1 LNALDYLRIYSPY
14 ADEIGGV
21 HWSPDGDAVLGGD
34 GATLA
39 LAGEVALF
47 LEGFSAQAELVQF
60 AHVLHA
66 FRILRWGPVG
76 IHDELRI
83 ACAAFKEARGQ
94 ARNAGVLF
102 AHTTG
107 GMPRLP
113 GGVDALDVCRRLR
126 GVHTVPQAPSIRG
139 LELLPTVAAEEF
151 ERVLAESLQK
161 YSFDE
166 LKHWFRH
173 GRGTIREAAQA
184 LVRETRIEEPR
195 SLSGILETLL
205 KRGRLASA
213 EPFLEQM
220 ISALTLPP
228 RKMQA
233 EELPVGGYSGIA
245 TRGHPDQIL
254 PSEFAIDELEF
265 LRRFAENELLFYR
278 REQPRN
284 QLREDMVVLIDQG
297 VRTWGD
303 VRLLLSAAALAFGEK
318 AARRGIEFALAGTSN
333 NGALVDPTSV
343 DVETVA
349 DLVEASD
356 LSANPADALERLLGD
371 CPRPEAE
378 GLYPS
383 SGAGSRGLKHV
394 PALSVAGAAQQA
406 ASVLRETGTVP
417 RGEKRRGDSP
427 RDIVILTHP
436 RSLKGD
442 VELASR
448 RAGPDTRVFAVTV
461 DGEGNVEVN
470 ELRHGAPVKLS
481 AFKVDLAKGAAS
493 RARLQAPLE
502 GDYVP
507 WTGSI
512 EPLGFPFRFAAPH
525 GPEQNEYGFSLA
537 FDADGEWL
545 FTASR
550 GGLIHAYK
558 LDGTQAE
565 ILPRGCWR
573 HAPLERI
580 ESLVGVA
587 GGVCACGTIG
597 ESPVI
602 VQYDLSTW
610 VVTIHRL
617 RESAPVQQ
625 PRIALYHPEE
635 HAISLVSEMW
645 CWTLDLSNGQ
655 LVDAPE
661 KGSRLEKAWN
671 LAHAVGYQRPRVA
684 IHGQGVVPRP
694 RAIVAPSPRQ
704 PRFANSVKAGS
715 AGVKGILHER
725 LTGKLAW
732 QDSSHGWPIPILDGK
747 PLFADALVMELQAVP
762 RLLCIKSSR
771 QGSVRLHALKIPEM
785 AHLHELEIR
794 PDLGNFLL
802 HESKKVAVRQAEQR
816 LAVIDLKAGAAVMNP
831 DKLAKCHSEI
841 FFEVGDYALSVYG
854 GKFTHI
860 LRWDHGKL
868 EATHKIGRV
877 AFTHAGRKSGAAS
890 ADGAGIVVNAEHGRP
905 PMLNLDAARF
915 AKFAFAPCGLC
926 FVSDNYG
933 QLFVLTP
940 DGACVAAFFVYRA
953 TVAAWL
959 PDGTRYGP
967 SSLTGGSTTPDA
979 LGRIGRALQGAVA
992 AASGR

>member
-1 LNALDYLRIYSPY
+1 MNALDYLRIYSPY

-47 LEGFSAQAELVQF
+47 LEGFSAQAEHIHF

-76 IHDELRI
+76 AHDELRI

-102 AHTTG
+102 AHATG

-113 GGVDALDVCRRLR
+113 GGVDAPDVCHRLR

-139 LELLPTVAAEEF
+139 LELLPTVAADEF

-173 GRGTIREAAQA
+173 GRGPIREAAQA
-184 LVRETRIEEPR
+184 IVRETRIEEPR
-195 SLSGILETLL
+195 SLAGILETLL
-205 KRGRLASA
+205 KRGRLSGA

-233 EELPVGGYSGIA
+233 DALPVGGYSGIA

-265 LRRFAENELLFYR
+265 LRRFAENELLYYR

-318 AARRGIEFALAGTSN
+318 AARKGIEFALAGTSN
-333 NGALVDPTSV
+333 NGVLVNPV
-343 DVETVA
+343 AVGVETVA
-349 DLVEASD
+349 ELVEASD
-356 LSANPADALERLLGD
+356 LSENPADALERLLESGSQS
-371 CPRPEAE
+371 RPGHGPASAAE
-378 GLYPS
+378 G
-383 SGAGSRGLKHV
+383 V
-394 PALSVAGAAQQA
+394 ETALSAQDESRSRPLTRTA
-406 ASVLRETGTVP
+406 LNDAERA
-417 RGEKRRGDSP
+417 

-461 DGEGNVEVN
+461 DGEGNVELS

-493 RARLQAPLE
+493 RAHLQTPLE

-558 LDGTQAE
+558 LDGTQVE

-573 HAPLERI
+573 HTPLERI

-587 GGVCACGTIG
+587 GGVCAFGTIG
-597 ESPVI
+597 EKLVALEFDLHKHKCTTHIFLEKASLTDPRIYAYDKSVHA
-602 VQYDLSTW
+602 VTAVSEKGPSVALDLSTG
-610 VVTIHRL
+610 RL
-617 RESAPVQQ
+617 LHESFDDSPLERA
-625 PRIALYHPEE
+625 RHD
-635 HAISLVSEMW
+635 AISRSH
-645 CWTLDLSNGQ
+645 Q
-655 LVDAPE
+655 P
-661 KGSRLEKAWN
+661 
-671 LAHAVGYQRPRVA
+671 PRV
-684 IHGQGVVPRP
+684 GVVETDSNSAVFNPRGINQSNVQGEAEP
-694 RAIVAPSPRQ
+694 PVAPYDIMYSRSRGQVSLDCTQQGQQKP
-704 PRFANSVKAGS
+704 
-715 AGVKGILHER
+715 L
-725 LTGKLAW
+725 
-732 QDSSHGWPIPILDGK
+732 LDGS
-747 PLFADALVMELQAVP
+747 PFLQGASILEAQTVNG
-762 RLLCIKSSR
+762 LW
-771 QGSVRLHALKIPEM
+771 ALKVLSKSVTKLHILRGSE
-785 AHLHELEIR
+785 AVHLHELDVPADR
-794 PDLGNFLL
+794 GNFLL
-802 HESKKVAVRQAEQR
+802 HDSCKAALNVGEGLKVVE
-816 LAVIDLKAGAAVMNP
+816 LGAAGRALP
-831 DKLAKCHSEI
+831 LPKLAKCHNEL

-854 GKFTHI
+854 GKFTHT

-890 ADGAGIVVNAEHGRP
+890 ADGHGIVVHAEHGRP

-926 FVSDNYG
+926 FVSDVYG

-940 DGACVAAFFVYRA
+940 DGACVAALFVYRA

-979 LGRIGRALQGAVA
+979 LGRIGRALQAAVKGGA
-992 AASGR
+992 GF

>member
-1 LNALDYLRIYSPY
+1 MNALDYLRIYSPY

-47 LEGFSAQAELVQF
+47 LEGFSAQAELIHF

-76 IHDELRI
+76 AHDELRI

-102 AHTTG
+102 AHATG

-139 LELLPTVAAEEF
+139 LELLPTVAADEF

-173 GRGTIREAAQA
+173 GRGPIREAAQA
-184 LVRETRIEEPR
+184 IAREVRIEEPR
-195 SLSGILETLL
+195 SLAGLVETLL
-205 KRGRLASA
+205 KRGRLSGA

-265 LRRFAENELLFYR
+265 LRRFAENELLYYR

-318 AARRGIEFALAGTSN
+318 AARKGIEFALAGTSN
-333 NGALVDPTSV
+333 QGELVNPAQA

-349 DLVEASD
+349 ALVEASD
-356 LSANPADALERLLGD
+356 LSENPADALERLLESGSQS
-371 CPRPEAE
+371 RPGHGPASAAE
-378 GLYPS
+378 G
-383 SGAGSRGLKHV
+383 V
-394 PALSVAGAAQQA
+394 ETALSAQDESRSRPMTRTA
-406 ASVLRETGTVP
+406 LNDAERA
-417 RGEKRRGDSP
+417 

-493 RARLQAPLE
+493 RARLQTPLE

-565 ILPRGCWR
+565 ILPRAVMHGQIR
-573 HAPLERI
+573 FEG
-580 ESLVGVA
+580 LVGIA
-587 GGVCACGTIG
+587 GGVALCGRNDRGWVVSATYDVRRRQVTVRSMSENGAPQSPSVFAYDAASNNLISHSNAETTILNLG
-597 ESPVI
+597 QIESP
-602 VQYDLSTW
+602 TPA
-610 VVTIHRL
+610 TIPAPLAQTAVRL
-617 RESAPVQQ
+617 RRTPPRVRIITRDSAKQNKTPHEV
-625 PRIALYHPEE
+625 
-635 HAISLVSEMW
+635 
-645 CWTLDLSNGQ
+645 LSGV
-655 LVDAPE
+655 L
-661 KGSRLEKAWN
+661 SREDELEPFYEIEYQSGAVREG
-671 LAHAVGYQRPRVA
+671 AVGDCHVPLLDGRPVLA
-684 IHGQGVVPRP
+684 T
-694 RAIVAPSPRQ
+694 
-704 PRFANSVKAGS
+704 RFVFEAQKSAGTLAVKASSQGRPHVLVFALPNWSVRYESEVQPGPGS
-715 AGVKGILHER
+715 FLMHQS
-725 LTGKLAW
+725 GKLA
-732 QDSSHGWPIPILDGK
+732 LETVDGYR
-747 PLFADALVMELQAVP
+747 VV
-762 RLLCIKSSR
+762 
-771 QGSVRLHALKIPEM
+771 
-785 AHLHELEIR
+785 
-794 PDLGNFLL
+794 DLGGGGTP
-802 HESKKVAVRQAEQR
+802 HA
-816 LAVIDLKAGAAVMNP
+816 IP
-831 DKLAKCHSEI
+831 KLAKCHNEL

-854 GKFTHI
+854 GKFTHV
-860 LRWDHGKL
+860 LRWDAGKL

-890 ADGAGIVVNAEHGRP
+890 ADGHGIVVHAEHGRP

-926 FVSDNYG
+926 FVSDVYG

-940 DGACVAAFFVYRA
+940 DGACVAALFVYRA

-979 LGRIGRALQGAVA
+979 LGRIGRALQAAVKGGA
-992 AASGR
+992 GF

>member
-1 LNALDYLRIYSPY
+1 MNALDYLRIYSPY

-47 LEGFSAQAELVQF
+47 LEGFSAQAELVHF

-66 FRILRWGPVG
+66 FRILRWGPIG
-76 IHDELRI
+76 AHDELRI

-102 AHTTG
+102 AHATG

-126 GVHTVPQAPSIRG
+126 GVHAVPQAPSIRG
-139 LELLPTVAAEEF
+139 LELLPTVAADEF

-173 GRGTIREAAQA
+173 GRGPIREAAQA
-184 LVRETRIEEPR
+184 LVREVRIEEPR
-195 SLSGILETLL
+195 SLQGILQELL
-205 KRGRLASA
+205 KRGRLSGA

-228 RKMQA
+228 RRMQA
-233 EELPVGGYSGIA
+233 DELPVGGFSGIA

-254 PSEFAIDELEF
+254 PSEFAVDELEF
-265 LRRFAENELLFYR
+265 LRRFAENELLYYR

-318 AARRGIEFALAGTSN
+318 AARRGIEFSLAGTSN
-333 NGALVDPTSV
+333 GGALVNPASA

-349 DLVEASD
+349 ALVESSD
-356 LSANPADALERLLGD
+356 LSENPADALECVL
-371 CPRPEAE
+371 EAK
-378 GLYPS
+378 G
-383 SGAGSRGLKHV
+383 SGTISPKGGENEPD
-394 PALSVAGAAQQA
+394 PA
-406 ASVLRETGTVP
+406 
-417 RGEKRRGDSP
+417 

-448 RAGPDTRVFAVTV
+448 RAPPNTRVFAVTV
-461 DGEGNVEVN
+461 DGAGNVELN

-493 RARLQAPLE
+493 RAALSKPLE

-525 GPEQNEYGFSLA
+525 GSEQNEYGFSLA
-537 FDADGEWL
+537 FDTDGEWL

-550 GGLIHAYK
+550 GGLVHAYK

-587 GGVCACGTIG
+587 GGVCAYGVIG
-597 ESPVI
+597 EKLVT
-602 VQYDLSTW
+602 VHYDLQKRS
-610 VVTIHRL
+610 VVAHWLSRDWAINRQKVVGYLMLSHELIFVEEDHCATLSLATGKFLVDDVGEVLQRTIVRRL
-617 RESAPVQQ
+617 ENQMCAPPRVCIIEFQGTPDSIALDPEYSFGAIRTDTGEFKASQEPSSLEPSSWLAPAADGAPLLKNIALQDAQYAGLFLTLHVIKDGSARLYTLRYPEMSIFHEMPSAPQ
-625 PRIALYHPEE
+625 
-635 HAISLVSEMW
+635 
-645 CWTLDLSNGQ
+645 
-655 LVDAPE
+655 
-661 KGSRLEKAWN
+661 
-671 LAHAVGYQRPRVA
+671 
-684 IHGQGVVPRP
+684 
-694 RAIVAPSPRQ
+694 
-704 PRFANSVKAGS
+704 AGNF
-715 AGVKGILHER
+715 ILHD
-725 LTGKLAW
+725 TGKLT
-732 QDSSHGWPIPILDGK
+732 HRIEDGN
-747 PLFADALVMELQAVP
+747 
-762 RLLCIKSSR
+762 
-771 QGSVRLHALKIPEM
+771 VRLVDLAAGPGVRLIP
-785 AHLHELEIR
+785 
-794 PDLGNFLL
+794 
-802 HESKKVAVRQAEQR
+802 
-816 LAVIDLKAGAAVMNP
+816 
-831 DKLAKCHSEI
+831 KLAKCHSEL
-841 FFEVGDYALSVYG
+841 FFEVGDYALAVYG

-877 AFTHAGRKSGAAS
+877 AFTLAGRKSGAAS
-890 ADGAGIVVNAEHGRP
+890 AVGAGIVVNAEHGRP

-926 FVSDNYG
+926 FVSDVYG

-979 LGRIGRALQGAVA
+979 LGRIGRALQQSVA
-992 AASGR
+992 AASGPHVGGRP

>member
-1 LNALDYLRIYSPY
+1 MNALDYLRIYSPY

-47 LEGFSAQAELVQF
+47 LEGFSAQAELVHF

-83 ACAAFKEARGQ
+83 TCAAFKEARGQ

-102 AHTTG
+102 AHATG

-173 GRGTIREAAQA
+173 GRGPIREAAQA
-184 LVRETRIEEPR
+184 LVREVRIEEPR
-195 SLSGILETLL
+195 SLAGVLQELL
-205 KRGRLASA
+205 KRGRLSGA

-254 PSEFAIDELEF
+254 PSEFAVDELEF
-265 LRRFAENELLFYR
+265 LRRFAENELLYYR

-284 QLREDMVVLIDQG
+284 QLREDMVVLLDQG

-318 AARRGIEFALAGTSN
+318 AARKGMEFSLAGTSN
-333 NGALVDPTSV
+333 NGALVNPASA

-349 DLVEASD
+349 ALVEASD
-356 LSANPADALERLLGD
+356 LSENPADALECVL
-371 CPRPEAE
+371 EAK
-378 GLYPS
+378 G
-383 SGAGSRGLKHV
+383 SGTISPKSGEIEPD
-394 PALSVAGAAQQA
+394 PA
-406 ASVLRETGTVP
+406 
-417 RGEKRRGDSP
+417 

-461 DGEGNVEVN
+461 DGAGNVELS

-481 AFKVDLAKGAAS
+481 EFKVDLAKGAAS
-493 RARLQAPLE
+493 RAALSRPLE

-565 ILPRGCWR
+565 ILPRGVWR
-573 HAPLERI
+573 HAPLDRI

-587 GGVCACGTIG
+587 GGVCACGVIG
-597 ESPVI
+597 DQVFAAF
-602 VQYDLSTW
+602 YDIRKRCISLHA
-610 VVTIHRL
+610 ICKRPGP
-617 RESAPVQQ
+617 REVWAVGYDQTTHSLLMAIEDRV
-625 PRIALYHPEE
+625 A
-635 HAISLVSEMW
+635 AISLESGSDMLDEDPNSQQWKLMEKLNRELRSPPRAGIISFTGSPERIAPDPKY
-645 CWTLDLSNGQ
+645 CWGALRLDTGEIKSATSSQWVTPTLDGEPFLKATQVLDSQQNGSF
-655 LVDAPE
+655 LVLHVLK
-661 KGSRLEKAWN
+661 KG
-671 LAHAVGYQRPRVA
+671 
-684 IHGQGVVPRP
+684 
-694 RAIVAPSPRQ
+694 
-704 PRFANSVKAGS
+704 GS
-715 AGVKGILHER
+715 
-725 LTGKLAW
+725 
-732 QDSSHGWPIPILDGK
+732 Q
-747 PLFADALVMELQAVP
+747 
-762 RLLCIKSSR
+762 
-771 QGSVRLHALKIPEM
+771 LHALNLNEM
-785 AHLHELEIR
+785 THVHESELAYR
-794 PDLGNFLL
+794 GGFLL
-802 HESKKVAVRQAEQR
+802 DHSNR
-816 LAVIDLKAGAAVMNP
+816 LALRHPNPELGPRVIDLEHGPRIQDMP
-831 DKLAKCHSEI
+831 KLAKCHSEL
-841 FFEVGDYALSVYG
+841 FFEVGDYALAVYG

-890 ADGAGIVVNAEHGRP
+890 ADGAGIVVHAEHGRP

-926 FVSDNYG
+926 FVTDVYG

-979 LGRIGRALQGAVA
+979 LGRIGRALQAAVN
-992 AASGR
+992 AASQGVRP

>member
-1 LNALDYLRIYSPY
+1 MNALDYLRIYSPY

-47 LEGFSAQAELVQF
+47 LEGFSAQAELVHF

-76 IHDELRI
+76 THDELRI

-102 AHTTG
+102 AHATA

-139 LELLPTVAAEEF
+139 LELLPTVAADEF

-173 GRGTIREAAQA
+173 GRGPIREAAQA
-184 LVRETRIEEPR
+184 LVREVRIEEPR
-195 SLSGILETLL
+195 SLQGVLQELL
-205 KRGRLASA
+205 KRGRLSGA

-233 EELPVGGYSGIA
+233 EELPVGGYSGIS

-265 LRRFAENELLFYR
+265 LRRFAENELLYYR

-303 VRLLLSAAALAFGEK
+303 VRLLTSAAALAFGEK
-318 AARRGIEFALAGTSN
+318 AAWRGIEFSLAGTSN
-333 NGALVDPTSV
+333 NGALVNPAKA

-349 DLVEASD
+349 ALVEASD
-356 LSANPADALERLLGD
+356 LSENPADALERLLGD
-371 CPRPEAE
+371 CKGDCPRPQAE

-383 SGAGSRGLKHV
+383 LSAGRQAFELPPV
-394 PALSVAGAAQQA
+394 AQQE
-406 ASVLRETGTVP
+406 SSLRISGIDLRETGTVP
-417 RGEKRRGDSP
+417 RGELRRGDSP

-448 RAGPDTRVFAVTV
+448 RAPPNTRVFAVTV
-461 DGEGNVEVN
+461 DGAGNVELS
-470 ELRHGAPVKLS
+470 ELRHGAPVKIS

-587 GGVCACGTIG
+587 GGVCACGIVG
-597 ESPVI
+597 ERLLV
-602 VQYDLSTW
+602 VHFDLKSRTVVAHDFPGRFRQSEPRLFIYQVST
-610 VVTIHRL
+610 HC
-617 RESAPVQQ
+617 
-625 PRIALYHPEE
+625 
-635 HAISLVSEMW
+635 ISSRGADW
-645 CWTLDLSNGQ
+645 CVTLDLASRETTK
-655 LVDAPE
+655 DASC
-661 KGSRLEKAWN
+661 G
-671 LAHAVGYQRPRVA
+671 
-684 IHGQGVVPRP
+684 
-694 RAIVAPSPRQ
+694 
-704 PRFANSVKAGS
+704 
-715 AGVKGILHER
+715 
-725 LTGKLAW
+725 GKLASAW
-732 QDSSHGWPIPILDGK
+732 KHSRVASHQPPRISLIGTQTDLGLKVGDVPEEWFRETSVDLVHDRSTGKVLLPRASIEERVPQLDGK
-747 PLFADALVMELQAVP
+747 PLLRGATIDERQYVDAFL
-762 RLLCIKSSR
+762 
-771 QGSVRLHALKIPEM
+771 ALKVIKQSLTK
-785 AHLHELEIR
+785 LHILRGKELEHWHEISI
-794 PDLGNFLL
+794 PSEKGSFLL
-802 HESKKVAVRQAEQR
+802 HETGKLVTRGSQHTVEI
-816 LAVIDLKAGAAVMNP
+816 IDLAGNP
-831 DKLAKCHSEI
+831 RVLPLPKLAKCHNEL
-841 FFEVGDYALSVYG
+841 FFEVGDYALAVYG
-854 GKFTHI
+854 GKFTHV
-860 LRWDHGKL
+860 LRWDAGKL

-890 ADGAGIVVNAEHGRP
+890 ADGHGIVVNAEHGRP

-926 FVSDNYG
+926 FVSDVYG

-979 LGRIGRALQGAVA
+979 LGRIGRALQAAVKGGLG
-992 AASGR
+992 S

>member
-1 LNALDYLRIYSPY
+1 MNALDYLRIYSPY

-39 LAGEVALF
+39 LAGEVAHF
-47 LEGFSAQAELVQF
+47 LEGFSAHAELIHF
-60 AHVLHA
+60 AHVLHV
-66 FRILRWGPVG
+66 FRILRWGPVAA
-76 IHDELRI
+76 HDELRI

-102 AHTTG
+102 AHATA

-113 GGVDALDVCRRLR
+113 GGIDALDVCRRLR

-139 LELLPTVAAEEF
+139 LELLPTVAADEF

-173 GRGTIREAAQA
+173 GRGPIREAAQA
-184 LVRETRIEEPR
+184 LVRETRIEAPR
-195 SLSGILETLL
+195 SLAGIVETLL
-205 KRGRLASA
+205 KHGRLSGA

-233 EELPVGGYSGIA
+233 DALPVGGYSGIA

-265 LRRFAENELLFYR
+265 LRRFAENELLYYR

-318 AARRGIEFALAGTSN
+318 AARKGIEFSLAGTSN
-333 NGALVDPTSV
+333 NGALVNPKAV

-349 DLVEASD
+349 ELVEASD
-356 LSANPADALERLLGD
+356 LSENPADALERVL
-371 CPRPEAE
+371 EAKA
-378 GLYPS
+378 
-383 SGAGSRGLKHV
+383 SGTISPKGGEIEPD
-394 PALSVAGAAQQA
+394 PA
-406 ASVLRETGTVP
+406 
-417 RGEKRRGDSP
+417 
-427 RDIVILTHP
+427 RDVVILTHP

-481 AFKVDLAKGAAS
+481 AFKVDLAQGAAS
-493 RARLQAPLE
+493 RARLIAPLG
-502 GDYVP
+502 GDYLP

-512 EPLGFPFRFAAPH
+512 ESIGFPFRFAAPH
-525 GPEQNEYGFSLA
+525 GPEQSEFGSSLA
-537 FDADGEWL
+537 FDQDGEWL

-558 LDGTQAE
+558 LDGTQVE
-565 ILPRGCWR
+565 ILPRAFMQGLVR
-573 HAPLERI
+573 F
-580 ESLVGVA
+580 ESIIGVA
-587 GGVCACGTIG
+587 GGVALCGRNDRDWLICAHYDLKRRQVNAQFLHEDPKQLGPRVYTYDEALNAVCVG
-597 ESPVI
+597 ESDGGGAVN
-602 VQYDLSTW
+602 LSDGGC
-610 VVTIHRL
+610 INH
-617 RESAPVQQ
+617 
-625 PRIALYHPEE
+625 
-635 HAISLVSEMW
+635 
-645 CWTLDLSNGQ
+645 
-655 LVDAPE
+655 VDATALG
-661 KGSRLEKAWN
+661 KLVGSTQALSRISARGGVLN
-671 LAHAVGYQRPRVA
+671 TRPDSDNARV
-684 IHGQGVVPRP
+684 P
-694 RAIVAPSPRQ
+694 APSTGGLAKDARWH
-704 PRFANSVKAGS
+704 RGIEFDAERGS
-715 AGVKGILHER
+715 IRASADGQWHVPL
-725 LTGKLAW
+725 
-732 QDSSHGWPIPILDGK
+732 LDGK
-747 PLFADALVMELQAVP
+747 PALAQSRVLEAQRSDSLIALRASRAGSPFLLVIEHGNGAV
-762 RLLCIKSSR
+762 
-771 QGSVRLHALKIPEM
+771 VHETAAPE
-785 AHLHELEIR
+785 
-794 PDLGNFLL
+794 DSGNFLL
-802 HESKKVAVRQAEQR
+802 SGRGK
-816 LAVIDLKAGAAVMNP
+816 LALRSSDELRVFDFAAGARIHNLP
-831 DKLAKCHSEI
+831 KLAKCHNEL
-841 FFEVGDYALSVYG
+841 FFEVGDYALAVYG
-854 GKFTHI
+854 GKFTHV

-877 AFTHAGRKSGAAS
+877 TYATRSGRTAPE
-890 ADGAGIVVNAEHGRP
+890 GAGIVAEAQHGRP
-905 PMLNLDAARF
+905 PMLNLDKARF

-926 FVSDNYG
+926 FVSDVYG
-933 QLFVLTP
+933 QLFVLAP

-953 TVAAWL
+953 TVAVWL

-967 SSLTGGSTTPDA
+967 ASISGGPTSPDA
-979 LGRIGRALQGAVA
+979 LGRIGRALQQAVKGGAG
-992 AASGR
+992 S

>member
-1 LNALDYLRIYSPY
+1 MNALDYLRIYSPY

-47 LEGFSAQAELVQF
+47 LEGFSAQAELIHF

-76 IHDELRI
+76 AHDELRI

-102 AHTTG
+102 AHATG

-139 LELLPTVAAEEF
+139 LELLPTVAADEF

-173 GRGTIREAAQA
+173 GRGPIREAAQA
-184 LVRETRIEEPR
+184 IAREVRIEEPR
-195 SLSGILETLL
+195 SLAGIVETLL
-205 KRGRLASA
+205 KRGRLSGA

-265 LRRFAENELLFYR
+265 LRRFAENELLYYR

-318 AARRGIEFALAGTSN
+318 ASRKGIDFALAGTSN
-333 NGALVDPTSV
+333 NGALVNPTAV

-349 DLVEASD
+349 QLVEASD
-356 LSANPADALERLLGD
+356 LSANPADALERLLESGSQS
-371 CPRPEAE
+371 RPGHGPASAAE
-378 GLYPS
+378 G
-383 SGAGSRGLKHV
+383 V
-394 PALSVAGAAQQA
+394 ETALSAQDESRSRPLTRTA
-406 ASVLRETGTVP
+406 LNDAERA
-417 RGEKRRGDSP
+417 

-525 GPEQNEYGFSLA
+525 GYDYYLHGFSVAL
-537 FDADGEWL
+537 DVDGEYVA
-545 FTASR
+545 TSSR
-550 GGLIHAYK
+550 GGLIC
-558 LDGTQAE
+558 LWRQATSECE
-565 ILPRGCWR
+565 ILPRGCLGF
-573 HAPLERI
+573 ATLERVKC
-580 ESLVGVA
+580 LVGLA
-587 GGVCACGTIG
+587 GGFAACGEINDKL
-597 ESPVI
+597 VC
-602 VQYDLSTW
+602 VHYDLTKRVVSTH
-610 VVTIHRL
+610 VL
-617 RESAPVQQ
+617 RDQ
-625 PRIALYHPEE
+625 PIA
-635 HAISLVSEMW
+635 ALVAYDHGSQCIGFVASDW
-645 CWTLDLSNGQ
+645 CKVLDLSSGRQ
-655 LVDAPE
+655 TEAADASSLGKCWLRFRELVFPP
-661 KGSRLEKAWN
+661 
-671 LAHAVGYQRPRVA
+671 PRVGA
-684 IHGQGVVPRP
+684 FESGGSEAFARP
-694 RAIVAPSPRQ
+694 ISIRKPKPPSQ
-704 PRFANSVKAGS
+704 SKAGD
-715 AGVKGILHER
+715 GVILDSKTGRLVFWEEGLRETIPLSDGSPLLQRATLHEAQAE
-725 LTGKLAW
+725 GGFLALRYVKR
-732 QDSSHGWPIPILDGK
+732 GRVRTVVLDN
-747 PLFADALVMELQAVP
+747 QRNAVCAESEAP
-762 RLLCIKSSR
+762 
-771 QGSVRLHALKIPEM
+771 GV
-785 AHLHELEIR
+785 
-794 PDLGNFLL
+794 LGDFLL
-802 HESKKVAVRQAEQR
+802 HSSRKLVTRQPDGGVRLVELDGGSRSA
-816 LAVIDLKAGAAVMNP
+816 DMP
-831 DKLAKCHSEI
+831 KLAKCHNEL

-854 GKFTHI
+854 GKFTHV
-860 LRWDHGKL
+860 LRWDAGKL

-890 ADGAGIVVNAEHGRP
+890 ADGTGIVVHAEHGRP

-926 FVSDNYG
+926 FVSDVYG

-979 LGRIGRALQGAVA
+979 LGRIGRALQAAVKGGAG
-992 AASGR
+992 S

>member
-1 LNALDYLRIYSPY
+1 MNALDYLRIYSPY

-21 HWSPDGDAVLGGD
+21 HWSPDGDAVLGAD

-47 LEGFSAQAELVQF
+47 LEGFSAQAELIHF

-76 IHDELRI
+76 AHDELRI

-102 AHTTG
+102 AHATA

-126 GVHTVPQAPSIRG
+126 GVHTVPQAPSMRG
-139 LELLPTVAAEEF
+139 LELLPAIDAEEF

-173 GRGTIREAAQA
+173 GRGAIREAAQA
-184 LVRETRIEEPR
+184 IVRETRIEEPR
-195 SLSGILETLL
+195 SLAGILETLL
-205 KRGRLASA
+205 KRGRLSGA

-265 LRRFAENELLFYR
+265 LRRFAENELLYYR

-318 AARRGIEFALAGTSN
+318 AARKGIEFSLAGTSN
-333 NGALVDPTSV
+333 GGALVNPASA

-349 DLVEASD
+349 ALVEASD
-356 LSANPADALERLLGD
+356 LSENPADALECVL
-371 CPRPEAE
+371 EAK
-378 GLYPS
+378 G
-383 SGAGSRGLKHV
+383 SGTISPKGGEIEPD
-394 PALSVAGAAQQA
+394 PA
-406 ASVLRETGTVP
+406 
-417 RGEKRRGDSP
+417 

-448 RAGPDTRVFAVTV
+448 RAPPDTRVFAVTV

-470 ELRHGAPVKLS
+470 ELRHGAPVRLS

-493 RARLQAPLE
+493 RARLQAPIE

-550 GGLIHAYK
+550 GGLIHDYK

-565 ILPRGCWR
+565 ILPRGVWR
-573 HAPLERI
+573 HAPLDRI

-587 GGVCACGTIG
+587 GGVCVCGTIG
-597 ESPVI
+597 AK
-602 VQYDLSTW
+602 L
-610 VVTIHRL
+610 
-617 RESAPVQQ
+617 
-625 PRIALYHPEE
+625 
-635 HAISLVSEMW
+635 
-645 CWTLDLSNGQ
+645 
-655 LVDAPE
+655 
-661 KGSRLEKAWN
+661 
-671 LAHAVGYQRPRVA
+671 VA
-684 IHGQGVVPRP
+684 IHYNMARRTMTTHVFRESQNQLAARIFLYAARENCVSVASVDRWVAAIDLDTGEVGFQTAGKPSDQVGKRVSQACAVAWDTGHAPPRVGVVSPNSTTVIP
-694 RAIVAPSPRQ
+694 PSIFSPFLHDPTSTDPSPDRVVFDSQ
-704 PRFANSVKAGS
+704 TNSIGYWSGSYAQKSMVPIKDGLPLLAGKS
-715 AGVKGILHER
+715 VIEAHQSTGFIALKTNQKSRVELHVLQLSDGSVRHEMPAAQQVGNFMLHES
-725 LTGKLAW
+725 GKLA
-732 QDSSHGWPIPILDGK
+732 HRIEDGN
-747 PLFADALVMELQAVP
+747 
-762 RLLCIKSSR
+762 
-771 QGSVRLHALKIPEM
+771 VRLV
-785 AHLHELEIR
+785 
-794 PDLGNFLL
+794 DLAAGP
-802 HESKKVAVRQAEQR
+802 AVR
-816 LAVIDLKAGAAVMNP
+816 LI
-831 DKLAKCHSEI
+831 DKLAKCHSEL

-926 FVSDNYG
+926 FVSDVYG

-979 LGRIGRALQGAVA
+979 LGRIGRALQQAVMQ
-992 AASGR
+992 ASGPHGGGRP